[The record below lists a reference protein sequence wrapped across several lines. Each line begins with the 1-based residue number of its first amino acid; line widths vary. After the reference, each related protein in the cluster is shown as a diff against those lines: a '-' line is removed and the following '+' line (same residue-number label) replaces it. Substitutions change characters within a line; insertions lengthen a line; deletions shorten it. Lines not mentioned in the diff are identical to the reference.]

1 MIAGAG
7 SAIIFLATKYIV
19 LKRQNSLMAGLRMM
33 PVYFTLTTGILT
45 VHILLLY
52 DYETNVS

>member
-19 LKRQNSLMAGLRMM
+19 LKRKNGLMAGLRMM
-33 PVYFTLTTGILT
+33 PLYFALTTGILT
-45 VHILLLY
+45 VHILLLHE
-52 DYETNVS
+52 YETNVS